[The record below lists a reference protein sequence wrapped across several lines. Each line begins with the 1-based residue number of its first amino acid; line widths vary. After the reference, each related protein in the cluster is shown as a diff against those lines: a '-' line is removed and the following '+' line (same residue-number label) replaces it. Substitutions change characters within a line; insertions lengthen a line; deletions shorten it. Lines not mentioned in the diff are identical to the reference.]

1 MFVDHIIRELKDLKH
16 MNDASWSNTHKN
28 KRDAERH
35 RALLGCAC
43 AEDLSDALWG
53 LDQAMDAMTAV
64 TERVNLIIDMI
75 EMEALS
81 AKVQS
86 K

>member
-1 MFVDHIIRELKDLKH
+1 MYIEHIIRELKDLKH
-16 MNDASWSNTHKN
+16 MNDASWGNTHKN

-35 RALLGCAC
+35 
-43 AEDLSDALWG
+43 EDLSDALWG

>member
-1 MFVDHIIRELKDLKH
+1 MYIEHIIRELKDLKH
-16 MNDASWSNTHKN
+16 MNNASLSNTRKN

-35 RALLGCAC
+35 
-43 AEDLSDALWG
+43 EDLSDALWG

>member
-1 MFVDHIIRELKDLKH
+1 MYIEHIIRELKDLKH
-16 MNDASWSNTHKN
+16 MNDASWSNAHKN

-35 RALLGCAC
+35 
-43 AEDLSDALWG
+43 EDLSDALWG

>member
-1 MFVDHIIRELKDLKH
+1 MYIEHIIRELKDLKH
-16 MNDASWSNTHKN
+16 MNDASWGNTYKN

-35 RALLGCAC
+35 
-43 AEDLSDALWG
+43 EDLSDALWG
-53 LDQAMDAMTAV
+53 LDQAMGAMTAV